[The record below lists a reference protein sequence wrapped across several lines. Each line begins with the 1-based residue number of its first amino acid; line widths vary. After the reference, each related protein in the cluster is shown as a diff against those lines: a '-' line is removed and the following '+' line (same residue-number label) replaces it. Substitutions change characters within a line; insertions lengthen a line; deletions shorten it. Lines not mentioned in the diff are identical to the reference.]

1 MRMSLHP
8 DLSEISPG
16 DEVDVQITVA
26 NDSTV
31 EVEPVI
37 DVQGLDADLW
47 ALANPVPV
55 IAPGSIGRAGVRV
68 RLPDDAPPGDRSV
81 AITARAPGSDAGASA
96 ITVLRVGTN
105 HSLSVETDPSSVT
118 GRSTGR
124 FNTVVRNLGDDDL
137 DVCGSQEMAA
147 RRGLDPSD
155 ARPRPCEGLRPLPG

>member
-31 EVEPVI
+31 DVEPVI

-55 IAPGSIGRAGVRV
+55 IAPGSTGRAVVRV
-68 RLPDDAPPGDRSV
+68 RLPEDAPPGDRSV

-96 ITVLRVGTN
+96 ITVRT
-105 HSLSVETDPSSVT
+105 
-118 GRSTGR
+118 RR
-124 FNTVVRNLGDDDL
+124 IYRNSGAFF
-137 DVCGSQEMAA
+137 Q
-147 RRGLDPSD
+147 
-155 ARPRPCEGLRPLPG
+155 